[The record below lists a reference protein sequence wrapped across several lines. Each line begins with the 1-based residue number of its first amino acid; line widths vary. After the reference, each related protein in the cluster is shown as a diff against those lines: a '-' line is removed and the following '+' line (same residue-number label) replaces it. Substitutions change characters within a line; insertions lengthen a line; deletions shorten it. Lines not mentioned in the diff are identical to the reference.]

1 MTGRFP
7 GARFGVIVFALCLL
21 AAGMARGQTDA
32 TAAEQRLDEVAREL
46 DSLNTWLEDA
56 DKRLSGLQAEI
67 SRADDE
73 VADINR
79 RIRGLNTEIDE
90 VRQSLT
96 QLEDQ
101 RREVEKR
108 RIEQAN
114 QVARHVRAA
123 HRLVGSGFFKVL
135 LNRESPDTVDR
146 IVRYHRYFVQA
157 RLDALDAYAQTLN
170 RIEEIGEATRDRRQA
185 LAAREDEL
193 KSRTASLSERRR
205 QRETLA
211 ASLRREM
218 RDKTVSRD
226 QLLRDRKRLQTLLAR
241 LDDRMRDEHTVAFA
255 ASKGRM
261 HWPVA
266 GRVLHRFGEAR
277 ADGRLKWE
285 GIYLAA
291 AEGTRINAIHSGRV
305 VFADWLRG
313 FGLLTI
319 IDHGNRYM
327 SLYGNA
333 DALLKQ
339 AGDWVES
346 GEPIAS
352 AGSSGGRDV
361 SGVYFEVRADGRP
374 TNPTAWLRGEQ
385 PR

>member
-1 MTGRFP
+1 MTGRFLA
-7 GARFGVIVFALCLL
+7 ARFGGIAFVLCVL
-21 AAGMARGQTDA
+21 AEVAQAQTEA
-32 TAAEQRLDEVAREL
+32 AVAEQRLGEVAREL

-56 DKRLSGLQAEI
+56 DKRLSRLQAEI

-73 VADINR
+73 VADVNR
-79 RIRGLNTEIDE
+79 RIRGLNTEITE
-90 VRQSLT
+90 AQYSLA
-96 QLEDQ
+96 QLQDQ
-101 RREVEKR
+101 RREVEER
-108 RIEQAN
+108 RIDQASRI
-114 QVARHVRAA
+114 ARHVRAA
-123 HRLVGSGFFKVL
+123 HRLVGSGFFKML
-135 LNRESPDTVDR
+135 LNRESPDAVDR

-157 RLDALDAYAQTLN
+157 RLDALDAYARTLGE
-170 RIEEIGEATRDRRQA
+170 IEEIGQATREREQV

-193 KSRTASLSERRR
+193 KLRTASLGERRR
-205 QRETLA
+205 ERETLV

-218 RDKTVSRD
+218 QDKTVLRD
-226 QLLRDRKRLQTLLAR
+226 QLVRDRKRLEALLAELVQQLR
-241 LDDRMRDEHTVAFA
+241 ETQTAPFA

-261 HWPVA
+261 HWPLA
-266 GRVLHRFGEAR
+266 GRILHRFGESR

-291 AEGTRINAIHSGRV
+291 PDGTNVNAIHGGQV

-319 IDHGNRYM
+319 VDHGNRYM

-352 AGSSGGRDV
+352 AGRSGGREV
-361 SGVYFEVRADGRP
+361 SGLYFEVRANGRP
-374 TNPTAWLRGEQ
+374 TDPAAWLRDEP